1 MAFNIDNFNVFQE
14 TAGEFTDGLD
24 SNLSALATRIAD
36 DMRQRVPTRSGE
48 LKRSIKINIDRYD
61 FILEMLY
68 YGPFQNYGVSGT
80 NSGKVKQPFN
90 TEDSNYTGE
99 VKPPF
104 GIDNPF
110 EDGNFQFRNREFGIP
125 SRQFYDVKDILE
137 QMVQEILEIEI

>member
-80 NSGKVKQPFN
+80 SGGAKEPFR
-90 TEDSNYTGE
+90 TDSNYTGE
-99 VKPPF
+99 VKQPF
-104 GIDNPF
+104 GISDPIEN
-110 EDGNFQFRNREFGIP
+110 GNFQFRKREFGIP
-125 SRQFYDVKDILE
+125 SRQFYDVKDILG